1 MTPEP
6 NPNTLIPELLAP
18 AGTMEAFKAALAA
31 GADAIYCGLGQLNAR
46 RNAENLTLDDFAEA
60 CCLAHL
66 AGSRVYVTANVLVR
80 EDELAGALKLVHDC
94 AAAGA
99 DGFIFQDWGLV
110 RLVRELWPELELH
123 LSTQANVHDP
133 RGVRFA
139 ADRGL
144 ARVTLSRELSLEEI
158 ERCSH
163 EGVELEIFGHGALC
177 VCYSGECLLSSMQRG
192 RSANRGLCR
201 QPCRLPYRRSA
212 NRGLC
217 RQPCRLPY
225 RMLDEDGREVAHVN
239 GSRLLSP
246 RDNCTIDDIAA
257 LAKAGCGALKIEGRM
272 KAPDY
277 VGTVVGAYR
286 ALAKAGCGALK
297 IEGRM
302 KAPDYVGTVVGA
314 YRRAIDDLGRGQD
327 PSADAPVMRALAR
340 AFNRDFTD
348 AYLHGR
354 SDNAMMSFERGNNRG
369 QLAGSVVRVEA
380 RRTVLHLTE
389 PVGEGDLLEIRNPER
404 FDDYVTVPSPQASGA
419 DTDLAVRL
427 PRPMGVG
434 CPVRVIRSEEG
445 MARAREYA
453 ARRWPRKRAVHVHVV
468 ARIGKPF
475 TVELSTIEG
484 DAHPSLQTA
493 PVVGCAEGF
502 IVEAARTRSVTA
514 EDLIEH
520 VGRLGTSPFEA
531 VSWDVELDEGA
542 GMAFSAVHTV
552 RSDAAN
558 SLEHALLAPWEDRA
572 QSLTVAPYSVAPR
585 QQRRP
590 ADRRREPVVCAL
602 ATSPEIARA
611 ALHAGASVV
620 YAPAED
626 LVLGAGSSG
635 RPHDGENGTWPEGV
649 IPSPEIARAAL
660 HAGASVVYA
669 PAEDLVLGAGS
680 SGRPHDGENGTWPE
694 GVIPILGEI
703 SRTREQGLFG
713 DVIKPG
719 APVAC
724 GTVGWLAVA
733 VERGALPWLWH
744 TLPFHN
750 HAAARELHEAGAVGA
765 WLSPELELL
774 EIEALARSCELELGM
789 VVSGYLRT
797 MTTEHCLLQSMG
809 PCGEH
814 CENCQRRRG
823 RYTLR
828 SCELELGM
836 VVSGYL
842 RTMTTEHCLLQSM
855 GPCGEHCEN
864 CQRRRGRY
872 TLRDEF
878 DRLGMVVSGYL
889 RTMTTEHCL
898 LQSMGPCGE
907 HCENCQRRRGRY
919 TLRDE
924 FDRPSLVTSDVLG
937 RSRLWWPSPLDLTP
951 QIPELFRAGITR
963 FMVDAQLL
971 NADQAAKAVRR
982 AVRALEDARNGRVP
996 APRESGATS
1005 GHLFERI
1012 G

>member
-201 QPCRLPYRRSA
+201 QPCRLPYR
-212 NRGLC
+212 
-217 RQPCRLPY
+217 
-225 RMLDEDGREVAHVN
+225 MLDEDGREVAHVN

-246 RDNCTIDDIAA
+246 RDNCTIDDIA
-257 LAKAGCGALKIEGRM
+257 
-272 KAPDY
+272 
-277 VGTVVGAYR
+277 

-649 IPSPEIARAAL
+649 IP
-660 HAGASVVYA
+660 
-669 PAEDLVLGAGS
+669 
-680 SGRPHDGENGTWPE
+680 
-694 GVIPILGEI
+694 ILGEI

-774 EIEALARSCELELGM
+774 EIEALARSCELE
-789 VVSGYLRT
+789 
-797 MTTEHCLLQSMG
+797 
-809 PCGEH
+809 
-814 CENCQRRRG
+814 
-823 RYTLR
+823 
-828 SCELELGM
+828 
-836 VVSGYL
+836 
-842 RTMTTEHCLLQSM
+842 
-855 GPCGEHCEN
+855 
-864 CQRRRGRY
+864 
-872 TLRDEF
+872 
-878 DRLGMVVSGYL
+878 LGMVVSGYL